1 MHNGDLISA
10 YQCTYFVCK
19 LKLDFDETGIGESA
33 LKVAG
38 NIYILSV
45 RAEYNDTF

>member
-1 MHNGDLISA
+1 MSA

-19 LKLDFDETGIGESA
+19 LKLEFDEIDIGEST

-38 NIYILSV
+38 NVYIWSV
-45 RAEYNDTF
+45 RAEYNDIF